1 LYGSLTSILGKI
13 GCAVGITTPAPQK
26 THSLT
31 ISKLPAQLLS
41 VDLQQESHYHA
52 YLNISRE
59 SATILR
65 RRGSLQHPP
74 GSEPPKEESI
84 AVQTTPFFNDV
95 WLLCNNCPVALKI
108 THG

>member
-1 LYGSLTSILGKI
+1 
-13 GCAVGITTPAPQK
+13 
-26 THSLT
+26 
-31 ISKLPAQLLS
+31 

-59 SATILR
+59 SATILK

-84 AVQTTPFFNDV
+84 AVQTTPFFDDV

-108 THG
+108 THGQLKRHYHQKTFIAQVFKSFFNQLLPKDCPNIWQL